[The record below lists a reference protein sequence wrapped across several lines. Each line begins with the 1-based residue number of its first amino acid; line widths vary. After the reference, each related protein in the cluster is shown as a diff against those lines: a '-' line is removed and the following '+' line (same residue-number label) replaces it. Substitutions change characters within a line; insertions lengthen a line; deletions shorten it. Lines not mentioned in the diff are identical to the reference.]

1 MKNTNKL
8 LITIA
13 LMSAQEMVSQ
23 QPEWWFEM
31 PEDQQVC
38 FRQCEIKDQWGVIH
52 HDYVRK
58 YDNLSQFLATNPP
71 KDTYV
76 CVDENNYGTKIFTKI
91 KRLLK
96 DEKRLIQ
103 IRKSEKK

>member
-38 FRQCEIKDQWGVIH
+38 FRQCEIKDSWGVIH
-52 HDYVRK
+52 HDYK
-58 YDNLSQFLATNPP
+58 ILSYHF
-71 KDTYV
+71 
-76 CVDENNYGTKIFTKI
+76 
-91 KRLLK
+91 
-96 DEKRLIQ
+96 
-103 IRKSEKK
+103 

>member
-8 LITIA
+8 LITMA
-13 LMSAQEMVSQ
+13 LIGAQEMVSQ

-103 IRKSEKK
+103 IRKSEKR

>member
-38 FRQCEIKDQWGVIH
+38 FRQCEIKDSWGVIH

-58 YDNLSQFLATNPP
+58 YDNLSQFLATNPS
-71 KDTYV
+71 KDTWV

>member
-1 MKNTNKL
+1 MA
-8 LITIA
+8 LIG
-13 LMSAQEMVSQ
+13 AQEMVSQ

-38 FRQCEIKDQWGVIH
+38 FRQCEIKDSWGVIH

-71 KDTYV
+71 KDTWV

-91 KRLLK
+91 KILLK

>member
-1 MKNTNKL
+1 MA
-8 LITIA
+8 LIG
-13 LMSAQEMVSQ
+13 AQEMVSQ

>member
-8 LITIA
+8 LITMA
-13 LMSAQEMVSQ
+13 LVGAQEMVSQ

-76 CVDENNYGTKIFTKI
+76 CVDENNYGTKIGAKYSF
-91 KRLLK
+91 
-96 DEKRLIQ
+96 
-103 IRKSEKK
+103 